1 MADSAPR
8 YLIISCDGGGIR
20 GLITSLLLDRIDCN
34 ASNFLQQT
42 YLFAGTSTG
51 GIIALALA
59 SGLTPSQLVTLYSQD
74 GAQIFTPSACL
85 GSSEAAKVREAVTS
99 STASL
104 GDIWTDIGEYLLEL
118 ICVKYDNSGLKS
130 VINST
135 LGSKA
140 SATIGSLSRKVLVT
154 TFQLYKAQADSW
166 GQANSWGPLVFHN
179 IPNVPNNQTAGT
191 QVIDAAMSTS
201 AAPTY
206 FPPYNHPTFGYC
218 ADGGVVAN
226 NPAILAASMLI
237 ESGVPREQIWML
249 SLSTGD
255 TINSYPPA
263 LINNTYAPNFYGPF
277 FWLFPVSQS
286 TSQGGRAAYTPSM
299 PLTSA
304 VFDGVSDINDYMA
317 SQILAPGQYMRA
329 NVPLNTPVALD
340 DYSPLAIQ
348 AMTDAVNAYANP
360 NNPNPEWVNIM
371 KWIKS
376 NFPS

>member
-1 MADSAPR
+1 MADTAPR

-20 GLITSLLLDRIDCN
+20 GLITALLLDRIDCN
-34 ASNFLQQT
+34 ASSFLQQAN
-42 YLFAGTSTG
+42 LFAGTSTG

-59 SGLTPSQLVTLYSQD
+59 SGLTPTQLVTLYSQD
-74 GAQIFTPSACL
+74 GAQIFTPSPCF
-85 GSSEAAKVREAVTS
+85 GSSDAAAKAREAVAAS
-99 STASL
+99 AASL
-104 GDIWTDIGEYLLEL
+104 GSIWTDIWQYIEDL

-130 VINST
+130 VINTT

-140 SATIGSLSRKVLVT
+140 SATLGSLNRKVLVT
-154 TFQLYKAQADSW
+154 TFQLYKSQTDSW
-166 GQANSWGPLVFHN
+166 GQAKAWGPLVFHN
-179 IPNVPNNQTAGT
+179 IANNPTANT
-191 QVIDAAMSTS
+191 RVIDAAMSTS

-226 NPAILAASMLI
+226 NPAALAASMLI
-237 ESGVPREQIWML
+237 ESGVQREQIWML

-255 TINSYPPA
+255 TVNSYPPA
-263 LINNTYAPNFYGPF
+263 LVSGTYGPSYYGPF
-277 FWLFPVSQS
+277 FWLFPVAQTS
-286 TSQGGRAAYTPSM
+286 TQNGTPAYTPSM

-304 VFDGVSDINDYMA
+304 VFDGVSDINDYV
-317 SQILAPGQYMRA
+317 SSKILPQGQYMRA

-340 DYSPLAIQ
+340 DYSPGAIK
-348 AMTDAVNAYANP
+348 AMTDAVNTYTNP
-360 NNPNPEWVNIM
+360 TNPNPQWLNII